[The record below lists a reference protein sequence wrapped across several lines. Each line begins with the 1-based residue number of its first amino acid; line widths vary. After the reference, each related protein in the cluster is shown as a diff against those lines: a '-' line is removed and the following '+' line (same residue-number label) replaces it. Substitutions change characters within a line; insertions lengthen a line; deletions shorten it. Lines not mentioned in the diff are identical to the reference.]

1 MANSVNR
8 DGVTSQGTTPVATLS
23 PTDADRLRAA
33 HRRMADA
40 SRAAELAV
48 LRAKVAVGEAH
59 EALVQVERELSA
71 TYGYEMDTPCE
82 LVGDEL
88 HRRVG
93 Q

>member
-1 MANSVNR
+1 MSDAI
-8 DGVTSQGTTPVATLS
+8 ATLS
-23 PTDADRLRAA
+23 PSDADRLRAA
-33 HRRMADA
+33 HRRLADA
-40 SRAAELAV
+40 NRAAELAV

-59 EALVQVERELSA
+59 EALVLVERDLA
-71 TYGYEMDTPCE
+71 DCYDFPQDTPCE